1 MDHQFN
7 IVAIGGGHGLGRI
20 LSSLSHYNE
29 RLTGIVTTT
38 DNGGSTGRIRACQ
51 GGIAWGDMRNC
62 INQLIATPSI
72 GSQLF
77 EYRFKGSGELNGH
90 NLGNIILTALDN
102 LSVRPLDA
110 IDLIR
115 RMLNVTTHILPMSEQ
130 PADLIATTR
139 SGDLITGETSIDKLP
154 GPPAKLRITPTVPAT
169 FEAIAAIK
177 KADLILLGPGSF
189 FTSIMPPLLLDE
201 LSCAIE
207 KSHAK
212 LVFIANVKKESG
224 AAGKMSLEMML
235 SWCEN
240 ALNGRHIDVVLL
252 EQRDPT
258 LPARFMQHAT
268 ALASSQN
275 PTLHDRK
282 KLAAAI
288 EQLLAN

>member
-1 MDHQFN
+1 MDHQSN
-7 IVAIGGGHGLGRI
+7 IVAIGGGHGLGRV
-20 LSSLSHYNE
+20 LSALSHHNE
-29 RLTGIVTTT
+29 HLTGIVTTT

-115 RMLNVTTHILPMSEQ
+115 RILNVTTHILPMSEL

-139 SGDLITGETSIDKLP
+139 DGTLITGETCIDKLP
-154 GPPAKLRITPTVPAT
+154 GPPAKLMITPMVPAT
-169 FEAIAAIK
+169 LEAIAALK
-177 KADLILLGPGSF
+177 QADLILLGPGSF
-189 FTSIMPPLLLDE
+189 FTSIMPPLLLAEISD
-201 LSCAIE
+201 AIQH
-207 KSHAK
+207 SRAK
-212 LVFIANVKKESG
+212 LVFIANVKKELG
-224 AAGKMSLEMML
+224 AAGEMSLEMML
-235 SWCEN
+235 AWCEN
-240 ALNGRHIDVVLL
+240 ALNGRKIDVVLL

-258 LPARFMQHAT
+258 LPARYLQHVT
-268 ALASSQN
+268 ALASSRN

-282 KLAAAI
+282 KLAHAI
-288 EQLLAN
+288 EQLLVS